1 MAQPTT
7 PRTRPAKATRV
18 RDAAPTGGPIAQAR
32 AFVQRN
38 WLWLLTSA
46 GALLPV
52 LWLAWDWWFDNL
64 SIDPLD
70 DFTNRTGT
78 AAIILLLVS
87 LAVTPIN
94 TITGWR
100 QVLTLRKTLGLYA
113 FFYAALHLLVFV
125 GLDYGFSLEYILL
138 DGLPSKPYIVVG
150 LAAFLILL
158 PLALTST
165 RASMK
170 RLGRNW
176 KRLHR
181 LVYAAGILAVVHYL
195 WVSKVAFGSPVVY
208 AGILALLL
216 IARIPVVRTWLSR
229 LRTRFFGQRPPGR
242 KVEAERTARAAV
254 EA

>member
-1 MAQPTT
+1 MAESTA
-7 PRTRPAKATRV
+7 PRSRPARQTRTQ
-18 RDAAPTGGPIAQAR
+18 AAPGGPLAQAR
-32 AFVQRN
+32 AYVRRN

-46 GALLPV
+46 GALLPL
-52 LWLAWDWWFDNL
+52 LWLLWDWWFDNL

-70 DFTNRTGT
+70 DFTNRTGS

-125 GLDYGFSLEYILL
+125 GLDYGFSLEFILL

-158 PLALTST
+158 PLAITST
-165 RASMK
+165 RGSMK

-181 LVYAAGILAVVHYL
+181 LVYVAGILAVVHYL
-195 WVSKVAFGSPVVY
+195 WVAKVAVGLPVVY
-208 AGILALLL
+208 TAILALLL
-216 IARIPVVRTWLSR
+216 VARIPVVRTWLSR
-229 LRTRFFGQRPPGR
+229 QRGRIFGTPKPSGKAAVARLP
-242 KVEAERTARAAV
+242 KEVVEA
-254 EA
+254 